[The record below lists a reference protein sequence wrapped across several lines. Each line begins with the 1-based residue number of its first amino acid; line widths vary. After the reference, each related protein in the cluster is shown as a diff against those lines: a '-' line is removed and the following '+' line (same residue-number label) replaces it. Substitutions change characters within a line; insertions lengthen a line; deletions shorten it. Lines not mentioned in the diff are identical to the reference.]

1 MIPLS
6 TAANARTATTFKSW
20 IIILGLVPAAFALAL
35 GMWNAA
41 NLVGTDGGEAVLL
54 VHRTG
59 TVAGA
64 STEASDVPVRLT
76 VKNGSAQRTYLVA
89 TGETLS
95 IFNVLRAAQS
105 TTLFRFDAV
114 AYPDGTSRIISADG
128 VQAAAGKAW
137 DMSVNGTPATSLDAT
152 LVRPGVELLLSLKGS

>member
-1 MIPLS
+1 MTPTTTG
-6 TAANARTATTFKSW
+6 TAVRTTTLKSW
-20 IIILGLVPAAFALAL
+20 IIVLGLVPAAFALAL

-41 NLVGTDGGEAVLL
+41 NLVGTDLGAFVSI

-64 STEASDVPVRLT
+64 STDASDVPVRLT
-76 VKNGSAQRTYLVA
+76 VKDSTGQRTYLVA

-105 TTLFRFDAV
+105 TTLFQFTAV
-114 AYPDGTSRIISADG
+114 AKSDGMSQITSADG
-128 VQAAAGKAW
+128 VKATGRKAW
-137 DMSVNGTPATSLDAT
+137 VLSVNGSPATSLDTT
-152 LVRPGVELLLSLKGS
+152 LIRPGDELLLFLKGS